1 MNAPQIIWIVLA
13 TISGTIHLINHGKP
27 MNVTYSFF
35 GWIYRFVIFGGLLV
49 WGGFFG

>member
-1 MNAPQIIWIVLA
+1 MNAPQIIWIVLT

-27 MNVTYSFF
+27 MNANCSFF
-35 GWIYRFVIFGGLLV
+35 GWIYRSLIHTGLLV